1 MLIETTAPVQN
12 STEYDSHYRA
22 WLTRQGPRA
31 LDLKWRLRHLL
42 WRQRVLLRRYRP
54 DGKRVLDFGCMD
66 GVFTLRLQQLGGE
79 AVGYDLS
86 PAAIAQAERFRG
98 PATLPRFTTVAPGPG
113 QFEIVYCNEVLEH
126 VPDDLAFMGELVSFL
141 APGGMV
147 VGTTPVGR
155 YFWDPDHKRLY
166 DEASLERALVP
177 WGAVRIRRYYRTPIR
192 NLLPLRQDGAAVFIF
207 ELRPPSLLDSH

>member
-1 MLIETTAPVQN
+1 MITETTPPPKSIAV
-12 STEYDSHYRA
+12 YDTQYRE
-22 WLTRQGPRA
+22 WLSRQGPRA
-31 LDLKWRLRHLL
+31 LDLGWRLRHLL

-79 AVGYDLS
+79 AVGFDLS

-98 PATLPRFTTVAPGPG
+98 SATLPRFTTVPPGPG
-113 QFEIVYCNEVLEH
+113 QFDLVYCNEVLEH
-126 VPDDLAFMGELVSFL
+126 VPDDLAFIGELLGFL
-141 APGGMV
+141 APGGML

-166 DEASLERALVP
+166 DEPTLERTLAP

-192 NLLPLRQDGAAVFIF
+192 NLLPVRQSGAAVFIF
-207 ELRPPSLLDSH
+207 EVKPRSLQDAH